1 MKQTF
6 IYVLI
11 ATVAI
16 SCSSCKK
23 DVSPTDDNGLPAA
36 TQDGKN
42 TLGFLLNGQPW
53 IPKGSRV
60 TSNLSIDYDAGYN
73 NGIFNIVAY
82 NFIPT
87 ISEQFTI
94 AIKDSLNYMQAPISF
109 LLTKS
114 SLFGISFD
122 KNCPLFSTYSDVN
135 SSGNFTLTKFDKVNR
150 IIAGTFNATLSK
162 QGCDTIK
169 ITEGRFD
176 MKF

>member
-1 MKQTF
+1 MKSIFLSLVIVTLFTF
-6 IYVLI
+6 
-11 ATVAI
+11 
-16 SCSSCKK
+16 SKCKK
-23 DVSPTDDNGLPAA
+23 DVVTTDDNGLPTA
-36 TQDGKN
+36 TQEGKN
-42 TLGFLLNGQPW
+42 TMGFLLNGQPW
-53 IPKGSRV
+53 TPKGSRV
-60 TSNLSIDYDAGYN
+60 TGNLSIDYDAGYN